1 MKLIV
6 EGRVD
11 TSGKVALDNGM
22 FNACVM
28 IGDQVVGQA
37 QISADG
43 EYKVE
48 FKAEGMPETLE
59 LKILPCSIKS
69 EDAGRMALTRRFSS
83 ALFAARVGKP
93 GEFVLSEK
101 FFLPVD
107 YLDFVRR

>member
-37 QISADG
+37 QVSADG

-48 FKAEGMPETLE
+48 FKAEGMPETLGM
-59 LKILPCSIKS
+59 KILPCSVKS
-69 EDAGRMALTRRFSS
+69 EVAGRMALTITPSMCR
-83 ALFAARVGKP
+83 
-93 GEFVLSEK
+93 LSDEIK
-101 FFLPVD
+101 MSDIKGGIILIV
-107 YLDFVRR
+107 